1 MHRRAPVFPL
11 LLIAL
16 TFALLACGK
25 KQPEAGSFADV
36 TLPLYGGGEYT
47 LSGRDTAVTLVVFWA
62 TWCQPCL
69 LEIPHLNEFQE
80 KYADRGFKVVSINLD
95 DPEANKI
102 LELDARYAFRYP
114 VLLDDGT
121 AEQAF
126 GGLNAL
132 PTSFLVGRDGLV
144 KLKFEG
150 LYPARVVEE
159 QIKKLL

>member
-1 MHRRAPVFPL
+1 MRRL
-11 LLIAL
+11 LLPCLLAL
-16 TFALLACGK
+16 PFLLLNACGK
-25 KQPEAGSFADV
+25 KEPEAGAFDDV
-36 TLPLYGGGEYT
+36 TLPLYGGGRYT
-47 LSGRDTAVTLVVFWA
+47 LSGRDTTVTLVVFWA

-80 KYADRGFKVVSINLD
+80 KYGPQGFKVVSINLD

-102 LELDARYAFRYP
+102 LELDMKYAFRYP

-121 AEQAF
+121 AETKF

-150 LYPARVVEE
+150 LYPAKVVEE
-159 QIKKLL
+159 QIRKLL